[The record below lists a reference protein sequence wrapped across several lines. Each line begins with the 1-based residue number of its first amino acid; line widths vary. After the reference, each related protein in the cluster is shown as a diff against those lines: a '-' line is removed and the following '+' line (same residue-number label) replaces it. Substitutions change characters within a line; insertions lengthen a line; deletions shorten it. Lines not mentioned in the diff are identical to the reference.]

1 MTVFYLPDVVIDID
15 PNGNKQ
21 EMEDAVAYCAELS
34 KLPCYSG
41 DEIPPDPFPDT
52 DDPEEDEM
60 PADLTDE
67 EVKELLKILGT
78 YTISKADLESAAK
91 DVKNKM
97 PKERPLDVSPL
108 GTGKNWV
115 TEVGGLPLYVRAIAH
130 AIMRRGTPK
139 GEAIAIAIGAAKR
152 FLASRHT
159 TAQTKA
165 RSGTALAQWEAMR
178 AASRA
183 KTGVK
188 DVVNTAEDAD
198 KEVKKSGEVDREEF
212 LRNLSKDFEL
222 RGEAHGRPIELEHND
237 NPVRAFEKMG
247 RDAQLD
253 HMKFEH
259 GQYAIPR
266 VRSDRVELHALHHAS
281 KTFFEPYS
289 DEHQAFP
296 TVHEHKELI

>member
-1 MTVFYLPDVVIDID
+1 MPTETTQEAYEQVVKLLGELPDDW
-15 PNGNKQ
+15 
-21 EMEDAVAYCAELS
+21 E
-34 KLPCYSG
+34 CYGLYS
-41 DEIPPDPFPDT
+41 
-52 DDPEEDEM
+52 DPEDEDGPPEEWMIAPEGMFEPDEENEM
-60 PADLTDE
+60 PADLTKA
-67 EVKELLKILGT
+67 EVKELLSILDN

-108 GTGKNWV
+108 GAGKNWV

-198 KEVKKSGEVDREEF
+198 KEVKKSGEVDRDEF
-212 LRNLSKDFEL
+212 LRNLGKKVL
-222 RGEAHGRPIELEHND
+222 
-237 NPVRAFEKMG
+237 
-247 RDAQLD
+247 
-253 HMKFEH
+253 
-259 GQYAIPR
+259 
-266 VRSDRVELHALHHAS
+266 
-281 KTFFEPYS
+281 
-289 DEHQAFP
+289 
-296 TVHEHKELI
+296 

>member
-1 MTVFYLPDVVIDID
+1 MTVFYLPDVVIETD

-21 EMEDAVAYCAELS
+21 EMDDAVAFCAELS

-52 DDPEEDEM
+52 DDPEEDELVEDI
-60 PADLTDE
+60 PADLTKA
-67 EVKELLKILGT
+67 EVKELLSILDN

-108 GTGKNWV
+108 GAGKNWV

-198 KEVKKSGEVDREEF
+198 KEVKKSGEVDRDEF
-212 LRNLSKDFEL
+212 LRNLGKKVL
-222 RGEAHGRPIELEHND
+222 
-237 NPVRAFEKMG
+237 
-247 RDAQLD
+247 
-253 HMKFEH
+253 
-259 GQYAIPR
+259 
-266 VRSDRVELHALHHAS
+266 
-281 KTFFEPYS
+281 
-289 DEHQAFP
+289 
-296 TVHEHKELI
+296 

>member
-41 DEIPPDPFPDT
+41 DEIPPDPFSDT

-108 GTGKNWV
+108 GAGKN
-115 TEVGGLPLYVRAIAH
+115 
-130 AIMRRGTPK
+130 
-139 GEAIAIAIGAAKR
+139 
-152 FLASRHT
+152 
-159 TAQTKA
+159 
-165 RSGTALAQWEAMR
+165 SG
-178 AASRA
+178 
-183 KTGVK
+183 
-188 DVVNTAEDAD
+188 
-198 KEVKKSGEVDREEF
+198 
-212 LRNLSKDFEL
+212 
-222 RGEAHGRPIELEHND
+222 
-237 NPVRAFEKMG
+237 
-247 RDAQLD
+247 
-253 HMKFEH
+253 
-259 GQYAIPR
+259 Y
-266 VRSDRVELHALHHAS
+266 
-281 KTFFEPYS
+281 
-289 DEHQAFP
+289 
-296 TVHEHKELI
+296 

>member
-1 MTVFYLPDVVIDID
+1 MPTETTQEAYEQVVKLLGELPDDW
-15 PNGNKQ
+15 
-21 EMEDAVAYCAELS
+21 E
-34 KLPCYSG
+34 CYGLYS
-41 DEIPPDPFPDT
+41 
-52 DDPEEDEM
+52 DPEDEDGPPEEWMIAPEGMFEPDEENEM
-60 PADLTDE
+60 PADLTKA
-67 EVKELLKILGT
+67 EVKELLSILDN

-97 PKERPLDVSPL
+97 PKERPLD
-108 GTGKNWV
+108 
-115 TEVGGLPLYVRAIAH
+115 EVGGLPLYVRAIAH

-198 KEVKKSGEVDREEF
+198 KEVKKSGEVDRDEF
-212 LRNLSKDFEL
+212 LRNLGKKVL
-222 RGEAHGRPIELEHND
+222 
-237 NPVRAFEKMG
+237 
-247 RDAQLD
+247 
-253 HMKFEH
+253 
-259 GQYAIPR
+259 
-266 VRSDRVELHALHHAS
+266 
-281 KTFFEPYS
+281 
-289 DEHQAFP
+289 
-296 TVHEHKELI
+296 